1 MRNARSILWCAG
13 LKAEY
18 GEWAIRESVE
28 IVNLLPCGRHKL
40 GHSPMQQWEGK
51 AQNVNRETFGAD
63 AYVKLEMDERADRD
77 KLHEVAAGGNG
88 RYRYVGT
95 GTEIGHRA
103 KGSLIL
109 DTTTGTL
116 MHRRSYTLNENMAEV
131 RALPFPKPAWP
142 NVPDDELEGETL
154 SESEETDFVDVE
166 APLDTGERLSPV
178 EPTAKKGGSEG
189 EKLGGAPPQTGAL
202 PCDELPLTPAATR
215 WSTSMR
221 SPTPWHAPPED
232 PEPVRDALKSP
243 SGAARAKAS
252 RKAVSKVSGGRRV
265 KSASAKAKGKL
276 ILLEFPPVSGDQR
289 ISVRWKNPKKKGGLS
304 FDRYEGYKHAKTHD
318 EYLKLG
324 GTRADFKWD
333 GVRGYIHVHRKM
345 GPAGTPPGFG
355 GSVEA
360 LADAPLDEWL
370 AANPMINMAHAA
382 QRQKLETAACKA
394 YAAKTLEWWEDRVKS
409 GTGGPEGAR
418 ALERMLPYW
427 EAHSS
432 FDMSRVE
439 DAAHVLHTLAHEY
452 AQYARVHEDSP
463 DQGEKEMRT
472 ITDLAREVH
481 LKVSKGHHAHLVE
494 ALKHL
499 RASQMVT
506 PKNYKQAM
514 RGDFREYWEKAVATE
529 VENLTQHRVFQWVPR
544 PPGKHLIDSNWAWKV
559 KTNDLG
565 QISKFKARLV
575 ARGFRQV
582 YGIDYADTMAPVGKL
597 TSFRMLLAETARRGM
612 DISFVDIRSAY
623 LKGDLKIKQYM
634 TPPRGVVPPRPG
646 LVMRLDKGLYGLKQ
660 SGRRWNERF
669 NLNLLSWGFKVSAAD
684 PCLYVKSDGD
694 SEIRVLLFVD
704 DMAIMSDSDA
714 AGQGLRDA
722 LIQAVKDEGY
732 EYSSSD
738 DDDVYLGMAV
748 KRINSTSVLLTQERY
763 VRDVM
768 MKFKTA
774 DGKSFTDSRRTCSPS
789 PGGKISKRDCPTGD
803 PQSNPEGTRFREIC
817 GVLRWIE
824 TCTRPDISAALGE
837 LSKVQSNPGQV
848 HVEMLDHLMRYVHTT
863 AHHGLLY
870 GGKKQRTADDVL
882 VGYVDSNWAGDC
894 DNYQTRGG
902 YIFTAWQSPVSWASY
917 KFTAVAA
924 SSCESE
930 YMSASRA
937 VREASWLRYLLSD
950 LGYGDL
956 TTTNFGS
963 LCDQDF
969 VKVHL
974 SDLVDKSEMPMAVF
988 CDNKAA
994 VAISKN
1000 PVLHIRGA
1008 STSTLPSTSCDASA

>member
-1 MRNARSILWCAG
+1 M
-13 LKAEY
+13 
-18 GEWAIRESVE
+18 
-28 IVNLLPCGRHKL
+28 
-40 GHSPMQQWEGK
+40 
-51 AQNVNRETFGAD
+51 
-63 AYVKLEMDERADRD
+63 
-77 KLHEVAAGGNG
+77 
-88 RYRYVGT
+88 
-95 GTEIGHRA
+95 
-103 KGSLIL
+103 
-109 DTTTGTL
+109 
-116 MHRRSYTLNENMAEV
+116 
-131 RALPFPKPAWP
+131 
-142 NVPDDELEGETL
+142 
-154 SESEETDFVDVE
+154 
-166 APLDTGERLSPV
+166 
-178 EPTAKKGGSEG
+178 
-189 EKLGGAPPQTGAL
+189 
-202 PCDELPLTPAATR
+202 
-215 WSTSMR
+215 
-221 SPTPWHAPPED
+221 
-232 PEPVRDALKSP
+232 
-243 SGAARAKAS
+243 
-252 RKAVSKVSGGRRV
+252 
-265 KSASAKAKGKL
+265 
-276 ILLEFPPVSGDQR
+276 
-289 ISVRWKNPKKKGGLS
+289 RWKNPKKKGGLS
-304 FDRYEGYKHAKTHD
+304 FDRYEGYKHAKTYD

-463 DQGEKEMRT
+463 DLGEKEMMT

-748 KRINSTSVLLTQERY
+748 KRINATSVLLTQERY

-1000 PVLHIRGA
+1000 PVLHKRSKHINIAFHIVRRECVKGHVVLAYIPTKENIADMLTKALTRVPQEHLAGKVMAGLREGKVVDVSGKPLEWEAHPPTRDKLYASPPAGLTPSKGDEPNLAMRNQLDLTRQGSLARGA
-1008 STSTLPSTSCDASA
+1008 SVVGSTPDADSSRAMAAGLARSVLQQCMSATSPYNYAIVDSGASFTYACGRESLTNTSPGIGYVRVANGESEKVGLIGQMGPLGGVRQVTSFQRTLVSVKDLVEQFGPVLFNNEGVYLASTDATGHSIITRIGSCTPERLYSFDIAALTSHSRKSTGATARAKPK